1 VEVDGW
7 LDVEEVDGGN
17 EVLEGGG
24 LGS

>member
-7 LDVEEVDGGN
+7 LDVEDVDGGN
-17 EVLEGGG
+17 DVVEGGG